1 MEDRK
6 LWKKYLKIL
15 ILSVLILLCGNYI
28 VKSQENL
35 IPNSG
40 FEYGD
45 TLWDL
50 YADGESEAV
59 YSISTVAPAEG
70 NNCLKVEVLQLGS
83 NYWDVQFQN
92 PHLGVQENQ
101 SYRYSIKARSEP
113 AGKRFNFIVMK
124 GSSPYTYYA
133 DNRNI
138 SCTSDWQTYTYT
150 FTSPVST
157 EDDIM
162 VVIHLTNADATYWFD
177 DIRLFEEIVDAASVR
192 SDGTRIWI
200 TFTQEIEDPSLEPQI
215 TFIVTVN
222 SARTIK
228 VNSVN
233 LHPQNPRI
241 IELQL
246 ASTIY
251 RDEDVKIDYYPGTI
265 ATKTGSEIKEFT
277 VQATNL
283 SSVVTEIREYKGEM
297 PGIYPNPAE
306 DILMI
311 ESKDNTQWI
320 DGRIIDITGK
330 VISTFVIKKNNIDVH
345 GIRSGFYFI
354 QLRKADGSTRI
365 GKFIKK

>member
-1 MEDRK
+1 M
-6 LWKKYLKIL
+6 L
-15 ILSVLILLCGNYI
+15 ILSVLMLLCSNYI

-35 IPNSG
+35 IPNGG

-50 YADGESEAV
+50 YADGTSEAV
-59 YSISTVAPAEG
+59 YSISTEAPVEG
-70 NNCLKVEVLQLGS
+70 NNCLEVEVLQLGD

-92 PHLGVQENQ
+92 IHWGANENK

-113 AGKRFNFIVMK
+113 AGRSFNFIVMK

-133 DNRNI
+133 DHRNI
-138 SCTSDWQTYTYT
+138 SCSSEWQTYTYT
-150 FTSPVST
+150 FTSPVTT

-162 VVIHLTNADATYWFD
+162 VVIHLINDGTIYWFD
-177 DIRLFEEIVDAASVR
+177 DISLFEEIVDAASVR

-200 TFTQEIEDPSLEPQI
+200 TFTQEMEDPSLEPQI

-222 SARTIK
+222 SVKTIK
-228 VNSVN
+228 VNSLS

-246 ASTIY
+246 ADTIY
-251 RDEDVKIDYYPGTI
+251 RNDDVKIDYYPGTI
-265 ATKTGSEIKEFT
+265 ATKIGSEIKEFT

-283 SSVVTEIREYKGEM
+283 SSMITGIREYQGEM
-297 PGIYPNPAE
+297 PAIYPNPAE

-311 ESKDNTQWI
+311 ENLGVTQWI
-320 DGRIIDITGK
+320 AGSIIDITGK
-330 VISTFVIKKNNIDVH
+330 VIRTFAVKNNAINVH
-345 GIRSGFYFI
+345 GIRRGFYFI
-354 QLRKADGSTRI
+354 HLRNTDGSTCI

>member
-1 MEDRK
+1 M
-6 LWKKYLKIL
+6 KIL
-15 ILSVLILLCGNYI
+15 ILSVLILLCGNYML
-28 VKSQENL
+28 KSQENL
-35 IPNSG
+35 IPNGG

-50 YADGESEAV
+50 YADGESEAL
-59 YSISTVAPAEG
+59 YSISTADPAEG
-70 NNCLKVEVLQLGS
+70 SNCLEVEVLQLGT

-92 PHLGVQENQ
+92 LHWSAAENQ

-113 AGKRFNFIVMK
+113 AGKSFNFIVMK

-138 SCTSDWQTYTYT
+138 SCASEWQTYTYT
-150 FTSPVST
+150 FTSPVTT

-162 VVIHLTNADATYWFD
+162 VVIHLLNDGATYWFD
-177 DIRLFEEIVDAASVR
+177 DIMLFEEIVNAASVR

-200 TFTQEIEDPSLEPQI
+200 TFTQEMEDPSLEPQI
-215 TFIVTVN
+215 TFIITVN
-222 SARTIK
+222 SVKTIK
-228 VNSVN
+228 VNSVS

-246 ASTIY
+246 ADTIY
-251 RDEDVKIDYYPGTI
+251 RNDNVNIDYYPGTI
-265 ATKTGSEIKEFT
+265 ATMTGSEIKEFS

-283 SSVVTEIREYKGEM
+283 SGMITGIRDYPGEM
-297 PGIYPNPAE
+297 LRIYPNPVN

-311 ESKDNTQWI
+311 ENLDVTQWI
-320 DGRIIDITGK
+320 GGRIIDLTGK
-330 VISTFVIKKNNIDVH
+330 VIRPFDIKSNTIDVH
-345 GIRSGFYFI
+345 YLSSGLYFI
-354 QLRKADGSTRI
+354 QLRKADGSELI

>member
-1 MEDRK
+1 MKE
-6 LWKKYLKIL
+6 YLKIL
-15 ILSVLILLCGNYI
+15 ILFVLILLYNTYI

-35 IPNSG
+35 IPNGG

-59 YSISTVAPAEG
+59 YSISTEAPAEG
-70 NNCLKVEVLQLGS
+70 NNCLEVEVLQLGS

-92 PHLGVQENQ
+92 LHWGANENQ

-113 AGKRFNFIVMK
+113 AGRSFNFIVMK
-124 GSSPYTYYA
+124 ASSPFTYYA

-138 SCTSDWQTYTYT
+138 SCASDWQTYTYT
-150 FTSPVST
+150 FTSPVTT

-162 VVIHLTNADATYWFD
+162 VVIHLTNDGATYWFD

-200 TFTQEIEDPSLEPQI
+200 EFTQEMEDPSLEPQI

-222 SARTIK
+222 SVRTIK
-228 VNSVN
+228 VNSVS

-241 IELQL
+241 LELQL
-246 ASTIY
+246 ADTIY
-251 RDEDVKIDYYPGTI
+251 RNEIVKIDYYPGTI
-265 ATKTGSEIKEFT
+265 ATKIGSEIKEFT

-283 SSVVTEIREYKGEM
+283 SSMITGIREYPGEI
-297 PGIYPNPAE
+297 PGLYPNPAE
-306 DILMI
+306 DILVI
-311 ESKDNTQWI
+311 ENLDVTQWI

-330 VISTFVIKKNNIDVH
+330 VIRTFAIENNTIDVH
-345 GIRSGFYFI
+345 GIGSGFYFI
-354 QLRKADGSTRI
+354 QLRNTDGSTSI
-365 GKFIKK
+365 CKFIRK